1 MELAGFSTTERG
13 KENEIVLGEQRPKGL
28 EAMKKEGK
36 LRRLEEMKGQD
47 KQIKK
52 ERKIKLSKH

>member
-1 MELAGFSTTERG
+1 MELVGFSTTERG

-28 EAMKKEGK
+28 QAMKKVGK
-36 LRRLEEMKGQD
+36 RRRLEEMKGED

-52 ERKIKLSKH
+52 GKKNKVE

>member
-28 EAMKKEGK
+28 ETMKKEGK
-36 LRRLEEMKGQD
+36 RRRLEEMKGQD

-52 ERKIKLSKH
+52 ERKIKLNKP